1 MDSARALIARGWGV
15 SLVSRC
21 LRVSRAQLHVIL
33 RRTDD
38 WKDGRRSRHSDDTDV
53 LLRIHHVIGELPTY
67 GYRRVSGHDHRNT
80 VCTGRCNCYHYS
92 GIQSLENNE
101 ENGGIIMKDY
111 LQTVTGPVAREDMGL
126 TLPHEHLFNDLSSV
140 VDAPCYP
147 FSQQLVDKKV
157 TAEIQ
162 WALKHDPY
170 CCADN
175 MDRKPIED
183 VIFEINNF
191 ISLGGRTIVDAT
203 GSESIGRDAQ
213 ALREVALKTGL
224 NIVASCGPYLE
235 KFESQRIHKTVDELA
250 TTIDKELNQGI
261 GDTDIRA
268 GMIGEIGV
276 SPTFTE
282 AEHNSLRAASL
293 AQINNPHVAMNIHM
307 PGWLRR
313 GDEVLDI
320 VLGEMGVSPN
330 KVSLAHSDP
339 SGKDVAYQ
347 RKMLDKGVWL
357 EFDMIGLDITFP
369 KEGIAP
375 GVQETADAVAHLI
388 ELGYADQLVLSHDVF
403 LKQMWAKNGGNGWG
417 FVPDVFLAYLAERG
431 VDKTILK
438 KLCIDNPGR
447 LLTA

>member
-1 MDSARALIARGWGV
+1 
-15 SLVSRC
+15 
-21 LRVSRAQLHVIL
+21 
-33 RRTDD
+33 
-38 WKDGRRSRHSDDTDV
+38 
-53 LLRIHHVIGELPTY
+53 
-67 GYRRVSGHDHRNT
+67 
-80 VCTGRCNCYHYS
+80 
-92 GIQSLENNE
+92 
-101 ENGGIIMKDY
+101 MKDY

-224 NIVASCGPYLE
+224 NIVASSGPYLE

-388 ELGYADQLVLSHDVF
+388 ELGCPYQRSTPGDIITALQLISATEPLSSYPSSCPPAPPPCCIPRYHNSGSTFPPHNFRHTSHKTTFSPSPYNPEPSYPADANDGPLSLPGQARCIAAGFSQRQSSGHVQTTVVVRHCPAEVLTGIHRTHST
-403 LKQMWAKNGGNGWG
+403 KRPGGC
-417 FVPDVFLAYLAERG
+417 AS
-431 VDKTILK
+431 
-438 KLCIDNPGR
+438 
-447 LLTA
+447 LLLSP

>member
-1 MDSARALIARGWGV
+1 
-15 SLVSRC
+15 
-21 LRVSRAQLHVIL
+21 
-33 RRTDD
+33 
-38 WKDGRRSRHSDDTDV
+38 
-53 LLRIHHVIGELPTY
+53 
-67 GYRRVSGHDHRNT
+67 
-80 VCTGRCNCYHYS
+80 
-92 GIQSLENNE
+92 
-101 ENGGIIMKDY
+101 MKDY

-147 FSQQLVDKKV
+147 FSQRLVDKKV

-191 ISLGGRTIVDAT
+191 ISLGGRTIIDAT

-224 NIVASCGPYLE
+224 NIVASSGPYLE

-388 ELGYADQLVLSHDVF
+388 ELGYADQLRSQPRCL
-403 LKQMWAKNGGNGWG
+403 
-417 FVPDVFLAYLAERG
+417 P
-431 VDKTILK
+431 
-438 KLCIDNPGR
+438 
-447 LLTA
+447 

>member
-1 MDSARALIARGWGV
+1 
-15 SLVSRC
+15 
-21 LRVSRAQLHVIL
+21 
-33 RRTDD
+33 
-38 WKDGRRSRHSDDTDV
+38 
-53 LLRIHHVIGELPTY
+53 
-67 GYRRVSGHDHRNT
+67 
-80 VCTGRCNCYHYS
+80 
-92 GIQSLENNE
+92 
-101 ENGGIIMKDY
+101 MKDY

-147 FSQQLVDKKV
+147 FSQRLVDKKV

-224 NIVASCGPYLE
+224 NIVASSGPYLE

-250 TTIDKELNQGI
+250 ATIDKELNQGI

-375 GVQETADAVAHLI
+375 GVQETAVS
-388 ELGYADQLVLSHDVF
+388 V
-403 LKQMWAKNGGNGWG
+403 N
-417 FVPDVFLAYLAERG
+417 
-431 VDKTILK
+431 
-438 KLCIDNPGR
+438 
-447 LLTA
+447 

>member
-1 MDSARALIARGWGV
+1 
-15 SLVSRC
+15 
-21 LRVSRAQLHVIL
+21 
-33 RRTDD
+33 
-38 WKDGRRSRHSDDTDV
+38 
-53 LLRIHHVIGELPTY
+53 
-67 GYRRVSGHDHRNT
+67 
-80 VCTGRCNCYHYS
+80 
-92 GIQSLENNE
+92 
-101 ENGGIIMKDY
+101 MKDY

-147 FSQQLVDKKV
+147 FSQRLVDKKV

-224 NIVASCGPYLE
+224 NIVASSGPYLE

-250 TTIDKELNQGI
+250 ATIDKELNQGI

-357 EFDMIGLDITFP
+357 EFDMM
-369 KEGIAP
+369 A
-375 GVQETADAVAHLI
+375 
-388 ELGYADQLVLSHDVF
+388 
-403 LKQMWAKNGGNGWG
+403 
-417 FVPDVFLAYLAERG
+417 
-431 VDKTILK
+431 
-438 KLCIDNPGR
+438 
-447 LLTA
+447 